1 MPVLMLREDD
11 VRKVLTMEMAME
23 GVEIGLKKLG
33 IEEAMNINRARVV
46 TDHGCFIPWGHP
58 QKLWAAWVLKFM
70 RPLEKVTLSFSSPC
84 LMAKP
89 EICLA

>member
-46 TDHGCFIPWGHP
+46 TDHGVLHTMGAIKRRFSANLEAYQGLLL
-58 QKLWAAWVLKFM
+58 KLL
-70 RPLEKVTLSFSSPC
+70 C
-84 LMAKP
+84 
-89 EICLA
+89 

>member
-1 MPVLMLREDD
+1 MPVLLLREDD

-46 TDHGCFIPWGHP
+46 TDHGVFAYHGG
-58 QKLWAAWVLKFM
+58 
-70 RPLEKVTLSFSSPC
+70 
-84 LMAKP
+84 
-89 EICLA
+89 ICKNFGRHGF

>member
-46 TDHGCFIPWGHP
+46 TDHG
-58 QKLWAAWVLKFM
+58 VLHTMGASAKTLGGM
-70 RPLEKVTLSFSSPC
+70 GSKVYATTRKGNAQFLFT
-84 LMAKP
+84 
-89 EICLA
+89 